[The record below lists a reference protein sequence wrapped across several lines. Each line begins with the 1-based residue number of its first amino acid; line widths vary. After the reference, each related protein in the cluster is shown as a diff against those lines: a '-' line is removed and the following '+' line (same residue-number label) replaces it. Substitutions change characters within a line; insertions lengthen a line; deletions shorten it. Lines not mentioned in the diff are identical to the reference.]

1 MSGDPDL
8 ATTAKAIQILDKL
21 GADVIELGVP
31 YSVSL
36 GPQHTHLYTSMSP
49 LQIPFSAQQPRR
61 FSTECP
67 VLVWPIWCVSAG
79 LK

>member
-8 ATTAKAIQILDKL
+8 ATTAKAIQTLDKL

-36 GPQHTHLYTSMSP
+36 GPQHNHLHTSMSP
-49 LQIPFSAQQPRR
+49 L
-61 FSTECP
+61 CP
-67 VLVWPIWCVSAG
+67 SLQCTAKM
-79 LK
+79 LLY

>member
-36 GPQHTHLYTSMSP
+36 MPGPA
-49 LQIPFSAQQPRR
+49 AQS
-61 FSTECP
+61 ST
-67 VLVWPIWCVSAG
+67 
-79 LK
+79 

>member
-36 GPQHTHLYTSMSP
+36 GPQHTHLHTSMSP
-49 LQIPFSAQQPRR
+49 L
-61 FSTECP
+61 
-67 VLVWPIWCVSAG
+67 
-79 LK
+79 